1 MLAWPAAVLVPWL
14 CFGSRATPRIVVP
27 ACAVLAACGLWFAQ
41 NNIGWAM
48 LAQDK
53 GRSLQRLEV
62 DEPHFENFR
71 ARKARP

>member
-1 MLAWPAAVLVPWL
+1 MHMETLREPLRKW
-14 CFGSRATPRIVVP
+14 GSRATARVIVP
-27 ACAVLAACGLWFAQ
+27 ACAVLAVCGLWFAQ

-71 ARKARP
+71 ARRSHP